1 METDDGRKIDRKGLE
16 AIRIR
21 AVQRVEAGESPE
33 TVIKALGFTR
43 TVIYQWIAKYREG
56 GIDALRSRKAP
67 GKQPKLNG

>member
-43 TVIYQWIAKYREG
+43 TVIYQWIAK
-56 GIDALRSRKAP
+56 
-67 GKQPKLNG
+67 

>member
-43 TVIYQWIAKYREG
+43 TVIYQWIAKYREAECVNENETPLLV
-56 GIDALRSRKAP
+56 I
-67 GKQPKLNG
+67 